1 MEPSRTSCSAPS
13 PCSAT
18 LTRTVSRWRPGFARR
33 STARR
38 RQGASTLQICPCA
51 RRATRW
57 TTPKSLPTTSAHC
70 ASHRRADRTLMLS
83 SSARIVRVMSA
94 SWADTDRV
102 ERARGRSGYSR
113 PSRPAA
119 TSQSR
124 TGRQAPPPQPTPVP
138 AAELVAHAVDLRALL
153 RELAEVTGCENAWG
167 LRVLKRNVELALA
180 SPETLE
186 RAENQI
192 DFIEELAEA
201 VWDGADSGFRY
212 AVTPAATPDAT
223 RARELRRQAI
233 VDRFDELADRLCKQV
248 ERWQALE
255 PDAAGTSL
263 SAPWPRPSG

>member
-1 MEPSRTSCSAPS
+1 MVASSR
-13 PCSAT
+13 
-18 LTRTVSRWRPGFARR
+18 
-33 STARR
+33 
-38 RQGASTLQICPCA
+38 
-51 RRATRW
+51 
-57 TTPKSLPTTSAHC
+57 
-70 ASHRRADRTLMLS
+70 
-83 SSARIVRVMSA
+83 RIVRAMSA
-94 SWADTDRV
+94 WWPDTDHV
-102 ERARGRSGYSR
+102 ERAKGRSGHSR

-119 TSQSR
+119 TPQSENAR
-124 TGRQAPPPQPTPVP
+124 HVPAAKPTPVP
-138 AAELVAHAVDLRALL
+138 AAELIAHAADLRALL

-201 VWDGADSGFRY
+201 VWDGADPGFRY

-263 SAPWPRPSG
+263 SAPWPPPSGHMV